1 LKKQITIFLVVLSL
15 LKLDHSDQEKYVA
28 IMDKKP
34 VSEFVDNDILF
45 YGLITN
51 KDTIVW
57 SHIAIFEKIWLLE
70 KAVNM

>member
-1 LKKQITIFLVVLSL
+1 
-15 LKLDHSDQEKYVA
+15 
-28 IMDKKP
+28 MDKKP